1 MGLLGLYMG
10 KVTRVRN
17 KLVGAAVFLKLVR
30 PLVSSDPAF
39 SESRVTK
46 VTASKSMGFSEA
58 STATKF

>member
-1 MGLLGLYMG
+1 MG
-10 KVTRVRN
+10 KVTRVWK
-17 KLVGAAVFLKLVR
+17 KLVGSAVFLKLVR